1 MVARRADFEG
11 ASFRGSI
18 VTAVVFREVKIRIV
32 VSRDMT
38 RQPWWCDEESVV
50 NKWGHRGSP
59 WVVRA
64 HTPPRPVARVSRR
77 GCASWPRGGVAGG
90 RSLARSRRTQREGT
104 RSEPGLDERAVAAA
118 AWRTHAPH
126 ARAATAPRGRAHR
139 HTHTCTHHRGG
150 AARSDTA
157 IHARTHTPPPR
168 RRPIGALSPPS
179 LGDGWWWGSEWLLIT
194 RHHASVVPRS
204 RRVLFSRR
212 RSDECPPARR
222 STQSAARSVDDTVG
236 AIASPRPTLDDR
248 SPHVRVTY
256 VNLSSSRM
264 HDLTSRDA

>member
-204 RRVLFSRR
+204 TGSLFATTIRRMATRATV
-212 RSDECPPARR
+212 
-222 STQSAARSVDDTVG
+222 DTVG
-236 AIASPRPTLDDR
+236 GAIGRRHSRRDR
-248 SPHVRVTY
+248 VPSPHAGRSLSTRPRHVRQP
-256 VNLSSSRM
+256 LIEP
-264 HDLTSRDA
+264 HA